1 MISNNTVSH
10 AARASL
16 VCLVFA
22 TAAWAGD
29 DDDKDQDAED
39 EKMLEQMLGGV
50 TAGAP
55 PEVKAVMKKMQDG
68 DDLTPAEEK
77 ILQQWMQKKSGQ
89 QPPPLADSVKGRP
102 WDAPAQCTGPSKA
115 KPFSDAE
122 WQTFSTQL
130 KATWVKKLGAAVAEL
145 DAAIA
150 KSKRPVDV
158 ADLGAVL
165 YYGRAFTQSGYVLLV
180 HLGRMPQDHVALSH
194 LALVLSAQS
203 RGEDS
208 LRVHLRARD
217 KAPKAALV
225 QANAGHALLHEG
237 DCAAARK
244 AFDAAEAIAPLFGPM
259 LSGQAM
265 VAALEGRQE
274 DANRY
279 LTAGRRQQHSPA
291 TETVVDEATD
301 STEPSRP
308 RPNDRQAQP
317 QPAAPRPFWRDVPP
331 IVIPM
336 PPVGVGIDGL
346 VGNLKP
352 GTEWLEF
359 QLGQL
364 TAASQRTKAAVDAV
378 KAQRTAQSRQF
389 RLGPS
394 VSVPMPDSAAVGAFW
409 AAYREYNDGMSAR
422 SREMK
427 KALDPTMKDLG
438 ARYGQ
443 SMQDQARETMARCPP
458 RSPPGCSEAVAFDFC
473 NRRKRLAGF
482 AVANFEGTWPAY
494 ATGTKQGLERFWTEA
509 GRPMEAVGEPAVK
522 KMLYEFRRTIVR
534 RDLVAL
540 GGVVTAWR
548 GGIAPGVY
556 ERCVQPTPVPVQ
568 PTVPDPPMNPA
579 RTCVPGKAKLKVF
592 VFSAEVSCDQV
603 KAEFAAGVH
612 IAVEDDL
619 KTGETTMYL
628 GAAAGVDVGIAGIGA
643 KGGMYATVDAND
655 NIVDVGFYQ
664 TRSVDLFGAELEMG
678 GRIGIAGIKAGASAS
693 VMTPGEIAVGKEIAA
708 TEFSAPF
715 QPPPTNPFAP
725 PAAQ

>member
-1 MISNNTVSH
+1 MISNNSFFQTSCVVLVSILF
-10 AARASL
+10 S
-16 VCLVFA
+16 
-22 TAAWAGD
+22 TSSWAGD
-29 DDDKDQDAED
+29 GDDKDQDAED
-39 EKMLEQMLGGV
+39 ERMLEQMLGGV

-77 ILQQWMQKKSGQ
+77 LLQQWMQKKSGQ

-102 WDAPAQCTGPSKA
+102 WDAPAQCTGPSKV
-115 KPFSDAE
+115 KPFSDGE

-130 KATWVKKLGAAVAEL
+130 KATFVAKLGAGLAEL

-158 ADLGAVL
+158 ADLGAIL

-225 QANAGHALLHEG
+225 QTNAGHALLHEG
-237 DCAAARK
+237 DCAAAKK
-244 AFDAAEAIAPLFGPM
+244 AFDAAEALAPAFGPM

-265 VAALEGRQE
+265 VAALEGRQD

-279 LTAGRRQQHSPA
+279 LSASRRQQHSPA
-291 TETVVDEATD
+291 TEAVVDEASD
-301 STEPSRP
+301 STEPARP
-308 RPNDRQAQP
+308 QPNDRQAQP
-317 QPAAPRPFWRDVPP
+317 QPSAPRPFWRDVPP
-331 IVIPM
+331 IVVPM

-346 VGNLKP
+346 VGNLTP
-352 GTEWLEF
+352 GAEWLEF

-378 KAQRTAQSRQF
+378 KGQRTAQARQF

-394 VSVPMPDSAAVGAFW
+394 VSVPMPDSAAVSAFW
-409 AAYREYNDGMSAR
+409 AAYREYNDGMRAR
-422 SREMK
+422 SQEMK

-443 SMQDQARETMARCPP
+443 SMQEQARETMARCPAK
-458 RSPPGCSEAVAFDFC
+458 SPPSCAEAVAFDFC

-482 AVANFEGTWPAY
+482 AVSNFEGTWPAY
-494 ATGTKQGLERFWTEA
+494 AGGTKQGLERFWTEA

-522 KMLYEFRRTIVR
+522 KMLYEFRRTVVR

-548 GGIAPGVY
+548 AGIAPGVY
-556 ERCVQPTPVPVQ
+556 EKCVQPSAAPAQTQ
-568 PTVPDPPMNPA
+568 VPDPPMNPA

-603 KAEFAAGVH
+603 KAEFAAIAHV
-612 IAVEDDL
+612 AVEDDL
-619 KTGETTMYL
+619 KTGETTVYL
-628 GAAAGVDVGIAGIGA
+628 GAALGADVGIASIGGKA
-643 KGGMYATVDAND
+643 GLYATVNANND
-655 NIVDVGFYQ
+655 VVDVGFYQ
-664 TRSVDLFGAELEMG
+664 SRSVELFGAELEMG

-693 VMTPGEIAVGKEIAA
+693 VMTPGEIAVGKEIGA

-715 QPPPTNPFAP
+715 QPPPTNPFGAP
-725 PAAQ
+725 VAK